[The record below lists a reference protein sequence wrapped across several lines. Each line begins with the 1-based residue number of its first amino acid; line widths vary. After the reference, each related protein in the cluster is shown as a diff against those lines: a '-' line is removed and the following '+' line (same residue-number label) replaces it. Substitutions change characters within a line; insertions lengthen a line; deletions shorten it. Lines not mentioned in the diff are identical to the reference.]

1 MSVIIECR
9 DLSKSFKKTEALK
22 NINLN
27 IKENKI
33 YGLIGRN
40 GAGKTTLLHTLTGQ
54 YLKDKGE
61 INIFGEEVF
70 ENRNVL
76 DRICFVKDNEF
87 PLEDYK
93 VKDIFRFSEVFYDNW
108 DNEFKDRLIKEFEI
122 NINKKYKSL
131 SRGMKTS
138 VAIII
143 GFASRAPI
151 TIFDEPSLGL
161 DAVMRDKFYN
171 LLLEDYQENKR
182 TIILSTHLIDEISNV
197 LEEII
202 IIDRGQIILNEN
214 IEELMEKAHYIS
226 GNESEILKIIENKNI
241 LYKES
246 FGSTS
251 IVMIF
256 DELNEDEKRKL
267 RESNIEISRVPL
279 QKLFIHFTN
288 TNSKEVN

>member
-288 TNSKEVN
+288 SKEVN